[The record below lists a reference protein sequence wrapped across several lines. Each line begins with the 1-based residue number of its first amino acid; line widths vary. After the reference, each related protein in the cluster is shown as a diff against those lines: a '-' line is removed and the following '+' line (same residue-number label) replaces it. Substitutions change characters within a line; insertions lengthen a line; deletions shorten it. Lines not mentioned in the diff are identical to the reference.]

1 MCISTSHLH
10 ACFHDDLDCA
20 QLMCLNAMPQPLVTP
35 YAMLDDN
42 TCWVNPLL
50 NAWFC
55 TNANHIC
62 FSKCLLSL
70 LLLKES
76 LDGATLES
84 AHFELQDDECLVI
97 DRFDMATPSL
107 SHGDLAFDPR
117 SDLFQ
122 GGGDDTVYPMDITM
136 SRVCLGS
143 DTCDLYFSYIK
154 VNHLLYTC
162 SLDPFEDGILLDT
175 PLVCMHRY
183 CRSFTDDEEECK
195 RQGSPTPSARE
206 AWKRRRKKRSC
217 CKLQAPDDRRLP
229 DVRRVPGD
237 RTTGGHRT
245 SVTSATEPK
254 SRKLPEVRELPDV
267 RSLPSHRTSGVQ
279 RTTGTCLRTVF
290 GPAAHVSLSPLTYPL
305 VAINSSTSTILGLA
319 LV

>member
-1 MCISTSHLH
+1 MHACYVHEVDAYSLDTHMCISTSHLH

-20 QLMCLNAMPQPLVTP
+20 QFICLHAMSQSFVTP
-35 YAMLDDN
+35 HAMLDDH
-42 TCWVNPLL
+42 TCWVNHLL

-55 TNANHIC
+55 TTANHIC

-122 GGGDDTVYPMDITM
+122 GGGDDAEHPKDITM
-136 SRVCLGS
+136 SRVRLAS

-183 CRSFTDDEEECK
+183 CRSFTDEEEERK
-195 RQGSPTPSARE
+195 RQGTPTPSARE
-206 AWKRRRKKRSC
+206 AWKRRRKKNGLSSLER
-217 CKLQAPDDRRLP
+217 AVLP
-229 DVRRVPGD
+229 
-237 RTTGGHRT
+237 
-245 SVTSATEPK
+245 
-254 SRKLPEVRELPDV
+254 L
-267 RSLPSHRTSGVQ
+267 TSG
-279 RTTGTCLRTVF
+279 TTAPKRYYRPRSGTTALPVCNR
-290 GPAAHVSLSPLTYPL
+290 GPLALYPSPLTPSWL
-305 VAINSSTSTILGLA
+305 RL
-319 LV
+319 